1 MPPGLQFG
9 QMQAKMPLSSG
20 ATDQPGSIANIGLAY
35 IRNWL
40 GAVHAGLCMAVQRLR
55 MWAIFPS
62 S

>member
-20 ATDQPGSIANIGLAY
+20 ATDQPGSIANMGLPTFQLA
-35 IRNWL
+35 RRS
-40 GAVHAGLCMAVQRLR
+40 ACGLCMVVQRLR
-55 MWAIFPS
+55 MWVIFPS